1 MTDVTRGG
9 VMAATAAI
17 QRTLAILALVAV
29 AITVITVVAM
39 MRRRVSDSFAHN
51 LALPL
56 ATAVAVVATTGSLY
70 LSEVAGYVPCLLC
83 WYQRI
88 AMYPLVII
96 LGVAALRRDR
106 SVWLTAVPIAS
117 IGTAVS
123 GWHIMIEQRP
133 ALGGVCDP
141 VAPCALKWVEEFGF
155 LTLPTMA
162 LIGFGTIIVLTLAAR
177 AVKGEPHRESQ
188 AADPISPQDKRP
200 FTNEEASQ

>member
-1 MTDVTRGG
+1 MPGVARGV

-29 AITVITVVAM
+29 AITIITLVAM
-39 MRRRVSDSFAHN
+39 MRRRVSDSFARD

-56 ATAVAVVATTGSLY
+56 ATAVAAVATAGSLY

-106 SVWLTAVPIAS
+106 AVWLTAVPIAS
-117 IGTAVS
+117 IGAAVS
-123 GWHIMIEQRP
+123 MWHIMIERRP
-133 ALGGVCDP
+133 ELGGVCDP
-141 VAPCALKWVEEFGF
+141 VAPCAMKWVEEFGF

-162 LIGFGTIIVLTLAAR
+162 LIGFGTIIVLTLTARVVDAA
-177 AVKGEPHRESQ
+177 PHDQLPSTDQ
-188 AADPISPQDKRP
+188 
-200 FTNEEASQ
+200 EASQ

>member
-1 MTDVTRGG
+1 MG
-9 VMAATAAI
+9 ATAAI

-29 AITVITVVAM
+29 AITIITLVAM
-39 MRRRVSDSFAHN
+39 IRRRVPDSFARD

-56 ATAVAVVATTGSLY
+56 ATAVAAVATAGSLY

-117 IGTAVS
+117 IGAAIS
-123 GWHIMIEQRP
+123 AWHIMIEQRP
-133 ALGGVCDP
+133 QLGGVCDP
-141 VAPCALKWVEEFGF
+141 VAPCASLAGEEREGA
-155 LTLPTMA
+155 LEQVLVDPGPEMTCSSRPLP
-162 LIGFGTIIVLTLAAR
+162 AR
-177 AVKGEPHRESQ
+177 R
-188 AADPISPQDKRP
+188 RR
-200 FTNEEASQ
+200 